1 MADNTKYVACAIIAG
16 AYDEEKDTQVE
27 FQPGEYVEGLTGDE
41 MRYLWEQG
49 AIAPED
55 SDRARAVRI
64 EAGLDD
70 PGERVP
76 KFGEFFS
83 TESAPVDPVIGRQA
97 GTSHPDFPFS
107 SVDSK
112 EVTPAQSAAR
122 AARSTDT
129 ARAEGTA
136 KSSPANTPKK

>member
-1 MADNTKYVACAIIAG
+1 MAEEYVAASHISG
-16 AYDEEKDTQVE
+16 HYDEEKDETVE
-27 FQPGEYVEGLTGDE
+27 FTPGEVVEGLTGEE
-41 MRYLWEQG
+41 MKKLWDTG
-49 AIAPED
+49 AIVPKD
-55 SDRARAVRI
+55 SDRGRAIRI

-83 TESAPVDPVIGRQA
+83 TESAPVDPVTGRQA

-112 EVTPAQSAAR
+112 EVTPAQSAAN
-122 AARSTDT
+122 AARQTDSAKAAGVAKSATVKPSTD
-129 ARAEGTA
+129 
-136 KSSPANTPKK
+136 KK